1 MLEEAEEMIA
11 GARILS
17 KVLGGAK
24 VIFGIEET
32 KWMPLRLSKKLA
44 KEPGMEVV
52 P

>member
-24 VIFGIEET
+24 VIFWYRGKQNDAIEVI
-32 KWMPLRLSKKLA
+32 KKA
-44 KEPGMEVV
+44 G
-52 P
+52 